1 MKENNYCR
9 QLPAGYTQAFYLN
22 CKDFKVGLVFT
33 LVSLVVL
40 VAVLALSAVPLLL
53 GAQMGHAVEF
63 EGFQALGVTYGF
75 LALMIVYIVLHELV
89 HGIFYKALTGEK
101 LTFGISWS
109 CAFCGVPNI
118 YTSRRTSLLSAS
130 APLIVFTLIMLP
142 VQIAFFFVHPLLYW
156 MMAFIFGIH
165 LGGCCGDGFL
175 ILLLLVRFKNPRTL
189 IRDTGPEQYIYVPV
203 SEERNI
209 A

>member
-1 MKENNYCR
+1 MKENNFCR
-9 QLPAGYTQAFYLN
+9 ELPAGYTQAFYLN

-33 LVSLVVL
+33 LVSLVVM
-40 VAVLALSAVPLLL
+40 VAVMALSALPLLL
-53 GAQMGHAVEF
+53 GAQPGYMVEF
-63 EGFQALGVTYGF
+63 EGLQALWVMYGF
-75 LALMIVYIVLHELV
+75 MALMLAYIVLHELV

-118 YTSRRTSLLSAS
+118 YTYRRTALLSAA
-130 APLIVFTLIMLP
+130 APLVIFTVLMLP
-142 VQIAFFFVHPLLYW
+142 VQIAFFFVHPLFYW

-175 ILLLLVRFKNPRTL
+175 ILLLLVRFKDPRTL
-189 IRDTGPEQYIYVPV
+189 IRDTGPEQYIYIP
-203 SEERNI
+203 NP
-209 A
+209 